1 MYSDNFEHMLKE
13 KADEFKMYPSARV
26 WHSIYNNMHPS
37 RRWPSLTMSIVLI
50 AMLLLLGYS
59 NSNISTNQN
68 DNTTIAAIPAKKEK
82 IVNLSTLN
90 SNKESGI
97 STKQLLAVKNVNNEQ
112 NLVVNNKIKIASN
125 RQPDYVL
132 MNTPEQ
138 RINHSS
144 LKEPSSIET
153 DDNANAK
160 RSEADK
166 RIFITPVPLSNKKEP
181 NGAPVIDNDNLMA
194 KKEQGKFGLQ
204 VYAAPSVVY
213 NGENAEDNVTPSVGL
228 EVGASMQY
236 SLFKKVKLKTGLQL
250 NYTSNNTQGSSN
262 ADFTNSGSMFYPV
275 RLNNETY
282 QLSLPVGVEL
292 KLLGKDR
299 LHWDIGATI
308 QPGYTIGGGNTYLTS
323 AGKTG
328 YIKESSMLNNWNLNA
343 GFETFITYKINGLT
357 WQLGPQ
363 FRYQIM
369 PGYNKN
375 LTVNE
380 NLANYGVKLGVSK
393 VLQ

>member
-1 MYSDNFEHMLKE
+1 MNSDNFERMLRE

-37 RRWPSLTMSIVLI
+37 RRWPSFTMSIVLI
-50 AMLLLLGYS
+50 AMLLLFGYS
-59 NSNISTNQN
+59 NSNIVTTQL
-68 DNTTIAAIPAKKEK
+68 DNTVIATVPSKIEKE
-82 IVNLSTLN
+82 
-90 SNKESGI
+90 
-97 STKQLLAVKNVNNEQ
+97 
-112 NLVVNNKIKIASN
+112 
-125 RQPDYVL
+125 
-132 MNTPEQ
+132 
-138 RINHSS
+138 INHSTFDNNKTSVIPTKNLSVVNTASEEPAIYSNDKISALSTKLPGKITINTAEIRSNHS
-144 LKEPSSIET
+144 LTKEHIITET
-153 DDNANAK
+153 DNNVK
-160 RSEADK
+160 KSEDDK
-166 RIFITPVPLSNKKEP
+166 RIALLPVLLSNKTDINEIP
-181 NGAPVIDNDNLMA
+181 ATETDNLTV

-213 NGENAEDNVTPSVGL
+213 NSENTEDNATPSVGL

-250 NYTSNNTQGSSN
+250 NYTSNNTQGYTN
-262 ADFTNSGSMFYPV
+262 ADLTNSGSLFYPV

-308 QPGYTIGGGNTYLTS
+308 QPGYTIGGGNTYLAS
-323 AGKTG
+323 SGKTG
-328 YIKESSMLNNWNLNA
+328 YIKESSLLNNWNLNA
-343 GFETFITYKINGLT
+343 GFETFITYKVNGLT

-363 FRYQIM
+363 FRYQII